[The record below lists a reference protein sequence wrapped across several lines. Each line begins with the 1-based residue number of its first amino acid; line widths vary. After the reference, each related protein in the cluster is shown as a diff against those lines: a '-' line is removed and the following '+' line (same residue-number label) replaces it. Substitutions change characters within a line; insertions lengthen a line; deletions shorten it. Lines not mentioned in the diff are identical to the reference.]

1 MQQSKDRLNIVI
13 VGGGTAG
20 WLTAN
25 FLAQQLP
32 LNTGLLVEIT
42 LIEASDIPTIGVGE
56 ATIPSLRET
65 LAACGINEVEFLRSC
80 DATFKHGIEFIQW
93 RKEPGNAKGESY
105 FHPFGAPLKVG
116 TIDPVRQWTALQPDE
131 RGAFADVFSVQAEMA
146 RSGRSPKHIKDAP
159 YDGALAY
166 AYHLDAGK
174 LAEMLKQRS
183 RRKSV
188 QQIIAKVE
196 RADIGSGDKI
206 ECLHLD
212 DGREIKADLFID
224 CTGFAARLINSDKS
238 NKFHSKS
245 PELFVD
251 RAVTTRIPHNGI
263 SDINGYTRCTA
274 QTAGWIWDIALQERR
289 GVGHVYSS
297 RHMDDDE
304 ARLTLADYVGMP
316 VSEIE
321 TRKLDMRIGYHTQQW
336 RGNCVAIGL
345 SSGFLE
351 PLESTGIYLIE
362 MANWALIEL
371 LPRYLSGADPQTHYD
386 RIMTNHYENIADF
399 LKLHYCISSRRDSLF
414 WVDNSNP
421 ETISKTLRKN
431 LENWQENPPSIYD
444 FDRTT
449 QCFSA
454 TNYQFVLYGM
464 GWAGHR
470 SPRKITSQTQKL
482 LEELATRRERLKQF
496 VLRDTLPNADI
507 FKAI

>member
-1 MQQSKDRLNIVI
+1 MQQSKDRLNIAI

-25 FLAQQLP
+25 FLARQLP
-32 LNTGLLVEIT
+32 LSAGLSVEIT
-42 LIEASDIPTIGVGE
+42 LIEASDIPTVGVGE

-65 LAACGINEVEFLRSC
+65 LAACGIDEFEFLRSC

-93 RKEPGNAKGESY
+93 REDPTKAKGESY

-116 TIDPVRQWTALQPDE
+116 PLNPVRQWSSMQPKS
-131 RGAFADVFSVQAEMA
+131 RGAFADVFSVQPEMA
-146 RSGRSPKHIKDAP
+146 HIGQAPKHTKDAL

-183 RRKSV
+183 RGKTVR
-188 QQIIAKVE
+188 QIIAKVE
-196 RADIGSGDKI
+196 RVETSLNDKI
-206 ECLHLD
+206 ERLHLD
-212 DGREIKADLFID
+212 NGAEIAADLFID
-224 CTGFAARLINSDKS
+224 CTGFAARLINF
-238 NKFHSKS
+238 NKTNLFKSKS
-245 PELFVD
+245 SELFVD
-251 RAVTTRIPHNGI
+251 RAVTTRIAHNGI

-274 QTAGWIWDIALQERR
+274 QTSGWIWDIALRERR
-289 GVGHVYSS
+289 GIGHVYSS
-297 RHMDDDE
+297 RHMDDDD
-304 ARLTLADYVGMP
+304 ARQTLADYVGISA
-316 VSEIE
+316 SEIE
-321 TRKLDMRIGYHTQQW
+321 TRKLDMRIGYHAQQW

-371 LPRYLSGADPQTHYD
+371 LPRYLSGANPQSHYD
-386 RIMTNHYENIADF
+386 RVMKNHYENIADF
-399 LKLHYCISSRRDSLF
+399 LKLHYCISSRRDSPF

-421 ETISKTLRKN
+421 ETISKTLQAN
-431 LENWQENPPSIYD
+431 LENWQESPPSIYD
-444 FDRTT
+444 FNRTT

-464 GWAGHR
+464 GWRGHKE
-470 SPRKITSQTQKL
+470 PRQITPETKSL
-482 LEELATRRERLKQF
+482 MNDLAVRRQRLKQY
-496 VLRDTLPNADI
+496 VLRDTQSNTDF
-507 FKAI
+507 FKSI